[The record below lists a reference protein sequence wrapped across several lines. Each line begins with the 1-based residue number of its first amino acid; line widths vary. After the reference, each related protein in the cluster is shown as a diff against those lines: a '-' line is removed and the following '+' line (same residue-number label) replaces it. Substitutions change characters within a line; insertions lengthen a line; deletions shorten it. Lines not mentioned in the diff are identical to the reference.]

1 MSAVPESS
9 SEENPEH
16 LLVLDDE
23 KSIRWVLERTL
34 TQSGYRVHLATD
46 ASEAH
51 HLLNQYPI
59 RLALVDINLPDQD
72 GISFTQNVST
82 QFPKL
87 MTIVMT
93 GQGTMHNTIEAVSY
107 THLRAHET

>member
-34 TQSGYRVHLATD
+34 TQSGYHVHLATD

-59 RLALVDINLPDQD
+59 RLALVDINLPDGETRRGNLCQL
-72 GISFTQNVST
+72 
-82 QFPKL
+82 P
-87 MTIVMT
+87 
-93 GQGTMHNTIEAVSY
+93 
-107 THLRAHET
+107 LR

>member
-9 SEENPEH
+9 SEENAEH

-46 ASEAH
+46 PSEAL
-51 HLLNQYPI
+51 HLLNLYPI
-59 RLALVDINLPDQD
+59 R
-72 GISFTQNVST
+72 
-82 QFPKL
+82 
-87 MTIVMT
+87 
-93 GQGTMHNTIEAVSY
+93 
-107 THLRAHET
+107 